1 MNGSHEQARRRTRS
15 QEMAWRRDRQHN
27 IAETRRRIREIADR
41 LPVDA
46 AAVPALVEAMMEV
59 ARFYAMECAYANYEM
74 RTGHAYPP
82 ERREAEE
89 AQERADW
96 QVCLTRL
103 EEALRA

>member
-1 MNGSHEQARRRTRS
+1 
-15 QEMAWRRDRQHN
+15 
-27 IAETRRRIREIADR
+27 
-41 LPVDA
+41 
-46 AAVPALVEAMMEV
+46 MMEV

-96 QVCLTRL
+96 RVCLSRL